1 MTDGLKTM
9 PDGFDAME
17 DSLTRSRSIIE
28 SLRAELAKYR
38 GMEVELAAVKND
50 MEGFRLS
57 WRKHLEAIEESAR
70 KLMPGEPCHEGKCAD
85 CVDDRALLDAIHA
98 ALAAFDQGEN
108 NG

>member
-1 MTDGLKTM
+1 MSLYDKMLFLGN
-9 PDGFDAME
+9 ME
-17 DSLTRSRSIIE
+17 DIE
-28 SLRAELAKYR
+28 GLLHEADALRAELAKYR

-98 ALAAFDQGEN
+98 ALAAFDQGASN
-108 NG
+108 DA

>member
-50 MEGFRLS
+50 
-57 WRKHLEAIEESAR
+57 LERYTRPLTEAQAMKISNEWAGDGINSAVIV
-70 KLMPGEPCHEGKCAD
+70 M
-85 CVDDRALLDAIHA
+85 CVDAAIREARGSNA
-98 ALAAFDQGEN
+98 A
-108 NG
+108 

>member
-1 MTDGLKTM
+1 MSLYDKMLFLGN
-9 PDGFDAME
+9 ME
-17 DSLTRSRSIIE
+17 DIE
-28 SLRAELAKYR
+28 GLLHEADALRAELAKYR